1 MSSPSLS
8 RILRDHVSL
17 SLTSF
22 DRLYLGG
29 YLPALQTSGQ
39 LVAFC
44 RDRLHAPIPSRAL
57 FGPLSDRF
65 VRAVHQ
71 FAAQHGVPV
80 IHLFAASARTTW
92 SHATELGSPQ
102 TRASWSS
109 ALPRRR

>member
-8 RILRDHVSL
+8 IILRDHVSL

-22 DRLYLGG
+22 DRLYVGG

-44 RDRLHAPIPSRAL
+44 RDRLHAPIPSPAL

-80 IHLFAASARTTW
+80 IHFVRGQRKDDVVARY
-92 SHATELGSPQ
+92 
-102 TRASWSS
+102 RARFT
-109 ALPRRR
+109 ADEGVVVIGIE